1 MFAEAQRIAALKS
14 CALLDTAP
22 HPAFDCLTRA
32 AALAFEAPF
41 ALVSLVDAD
50 RQWIKSGLGVSLR
63 EIPRAVSFCSHTIR
77 GFEPMVVPDTHL
89 DGRFVNNALVTGEPH
104 VRFYAGA
111 PLINP
116 DGYALGALSVLDKR
130 PRTLSEQQLRL
141 LGHLADA
148 VMHAVE
154 AHRQRLEIREVWRQ
168 LNSQNPSTAAPEA
181 SQRRA

>member
-1 MFAEAQRIAALKS
+1 M
-14 CALLDTAP
+14 DTLNCLQKP
-22 HPAFDCLTRA
+22 NVSHPAFDCLTRA
-32 AALAFEAPF
+32 AVLAFEAPF
-41 ALVSLVDAD
+41 ALVSLVDSD
-50 RQWIKSGLGVSLR
+50 RQWFKSALGVNLR
-63 EIPRAVSFCSHTIR
+63 ETSRTISFCSHTIQ

-89 DGRFVNNALVTGEPH
+89 DARFVNNPLVSGEPH

-116 DGYALGALSVLDKR
+116 EGYALGALCILDRR
-130 PRTLSEQQLRL
+130 PRTLSQQQLRL

-168 LNSQNPSTAAPEA
+168 LNSQSQSTAAPEA